1 MGATNKRRR
10 RAIMQSTLIT
20 AARATVLA
28 VSVGL
33 TAACATTGDLERVEG
48 VANNALSTAQAAQQT
63 AGAAQAASDSAASV
77 ATEAKSDADA
87 AQSCCTET
95 SDKIDRMFQ
104 RSMQK

>member
-1 MGATNKRRR
+1 
-10 RAIMQSTLIT
+10 MQSTLIT

-33 TAACATTGDLERVEG
+33 TAGCATTGDLDAVRDT
-48 VANNALSTAQAAQQT
+48 ANNALSTAQAAQT
-63 AGAAQAASDSAASV
+63 SVSAAQAAADNAAAV
-77 ATEAKSDADA
+77 AQEAKASADA
-87 AQSCCTET
+87 AQACCTET

>member
-1 MGATNKRRR
+1 
-10 RAIMQSTLIT
+10 MQSTLIT

-33 TAACATTGDLERVEG
+33 TAGCATTGDLERVEG
-48 VANNALSTAQAAQQT
+48 IANNALSTAQAAQQT
-63 AGAAQAASDSAASV
+63 AGAAQAAADNAASV
-77 ATEAKSDADA
+77 STEAKADADA
-87 AQSCCTET
+87 AQLCCTET

>member
-1 MGATNKRRR
+1 
-10 RAIMQSTLIT
+10 MQSTLIT

-33 TAACATTGDLERVEG
+33 TAGCATTGDLERVEG
-48 VANNALSTAQAAQQT
+48 IANNALSTAQAAGGAQT
-63 AGAAQAASDSAASV
+63 AADNAVSV
-77 ATEAKSDADA
+77 AQEAKASADA
-87 AQSCCTET
+87 AQACCTET

>member
-1 MGATNKRRR
+1 
-10 RAIMQSTLIT
+10 MQSTLIT

-33 TAACATTGDLERVEG
+33 TAGCATTGDLERVEG
-48 VANNALSTAQAAQQT
+48 TANNALSTAQAAQQT
-63 AGAAQAASDSAASV
+63 AGAAQAAADNAASV
-77 ATEAKSDADA
+77 STEAKADADA
-87 AQSCCTET
+87 AQLCCTET

>member
-1 MGATNKRRR
+1 
-10 RAIMQSTLIT
+10 MQSTLIT

-33 TAACATTGDLERVEG
+33 TAGCATTGDMDG
-48 VANNALSTAQAAQQT
+48 VRTDATNALQKAEAAQQS
-63 AGAAQAASDSAASV
+63 ASAAQAAADNAASV
-77 ATEAKSDADA
+77 AQETKASADA
-87 AQSCCTET
+87 AQACCTET

>member
-1 MGATNKRRR
+1 
-10 RAIMQSTLIT
+10 MQSTLIT

-28 VSVGL
+28 VSACL
-33 TAACATTGDLERVEG
+33 TAGCATTGEMEELRG
-48 VANNALSTAQAAQQT
+48 TANNALSTAQAAQQS
-63 AGAAQAASDSAASV
+63 ASAAQTAADGVAAT
-77 ATEAKSDADA
+77 ANEAKASADA

>member
-1 MGATNKRRR
+1 
-10 RAIMQSTLIT
+10 MQSTLIT

-87 AQSCCTET
+87 AQLCCTET

>member
-1 MGATNKRRR
+1 
-10 RAIMQSTLIT
+10 MQSTLIT

-28 VSVGL
+28 VSAGL
-33 TAACATTGDLERVEG
+33 TVGCATTGEMEEVRG
-48 VANNALSTAQAAQQT
+48 TANNAMSTAQAAQQSV
-63 AGAAQAASDSAASV
+63 GAAQAAADNAAAV
-77 ATEAKSDADA
+77 AQEAKASADA